1 MGNMKREEIES
12 VIDDFLIEE
21 FEIEE
26 ELLKPEALL
35 IQDLGI
41 ESLDFVDIVVIIE
54 QEFGFKVTRDD
65 MANVKTLSDMY
76 NYVQERIN

>member
-1 MGNMKREEIES
+1 MIMQRDEI
-12 VIDDFLIEE
+12 VKIINQFLVEE

-26 ELLKPEALL
+26 STLVPEALL

-54 QEFGFKVTRDD
+54 QEFGFKVTREE
-65 MANVKTLSDMY
+65 MADVKTLKDMY
-76 NYVQERIN
+76 QYIAKRV

>member
-1 MGNMKREEIES
+1 MQRDEI
-12 VIDDFLIEE
+12 VKIINQFLVEE

-26 ELLKPEALL
+26 DALVPEALL

-54 QEFGFKVTRDD
+54 QEFGFKVTREE
-65 MANVKTLSDMY
+65 MAEVKTLEDMY
-76 NYVQERIN
+76 QYIAERV

>member
-1 MGNMKREEIES
+1 MQRDEI
-12 VIDDFLIEE
+12 VKIINQFLVEE

-26 ELLKPEALL
+26 SALVPEALL

-54 QEFGFKVTRDD
+54 QEFGFKVTREE
-65 MANVKTLSDMY
+65 MADVKTLEDMY
-76 NYVQERIN
+76 QYIAKRV

>member
-1 MGNMKREEIES
+1 MIMQREEI
-12 VIDDFLIEE
+12 VKIINQFLVEE

-26 ELLKPEALL
+26 SALVPEALL

-54 QEFGFKVTRDD
+54 QEFGFKVTREE
-65 MANVKTLSDMY
+65 MADVKTLEDMY
-76 NYVQERIN
+76 QYIAKRV

>member
-1 MGNMKREEIES
+1 MQRDEI
-12 VIDDFLIEE
+12 VKIINQFLVEE

-26 ELLKPEALL
+26 SALVPEALL

-54 QEFGFKVTRDD
+54 QEFGFKVTREEMTD
-65 MANVKTLSDMY
+65 VKTLEDMY
-76 NYVQERIN
+76 QYIAKRV

>member
-1 MGNMKREEIES
+1 MQRDEI
-12 VIDDFLIEE
+12 VKIINQFLVEE

-26 ELLKPEALL
+26 STLVPEALL

-54 QEFGFKVTRDD
+54 QEFGFKVTREE
-65 MANVKTLSDMY
+65 MADVKTLEDMY
-76 NYVQERIN
+76 QYIAKRV

>member
-1 MGNMKREEIES
+1 MQREEI
-12 VIDDFLIEE
+12 VKIINQFLAEE

-26 ELLKPEALL
+26 SALVPEALL

-54 QEFGFKVTRDD
+54 QEFGFKVTREE
-65 MANVKTLSDMY
+65 MTEVKTLEDMY
-76 NYVQERIN
+76 QYIAKRV

>member
-1 MGNMKREEIES
+1 MIMQREEI
-12 VIDDFLIEE
+12 VKIINQFLAEE

-26 ELLKPEALL
+26 SALVPEALL

-54 QEFGFKVTRDD
+54 QEFGFKVTREE
-65 MANVKTLSDMY
+65 MTEVKTLEDMY
-76 NYVQERIN
+76 QYIAKRV

>member
-1 MGNMKREEIES
+1 MKRGEIEKI
-12 VIDDFLIEE
+12 VNRFLAEE

-26 ELLKPEALL
+26 SALVPEAAL

-54 QEFGFKVTRDD
+54 QEFGFKVTREEII
-65 MANVKTLSDMY
+65 NVKTLEDMY
-76 NYVQERIN
+76 NYIAQRV

>member
-1 MGNMKREEIES
+1 MIMQRDEI
-12 VIDDFLIEE
+12 VKIINQFLVEE

-26 ELLKPEALL
+26 STLVPEALL

-54 QEFGFKVTRDD
+54 QEFGFKVTREE
-65 MANVKTLSDMY
+65 MADVKTLEDMY
-76 NYVQERIN
+76 QYIAKRV